1 MNYDLADK
9 AIMDMNRRNLRAFD
23 GLKTLKFDELN
34 VLRSVS
40 KVYDDSYRIARRRYL
55 KIAYEAYLEALIAA
69 GIAREKADALADDD
83 IDEDWVLDMLEDYDA
98 LALYRFDHEV
108 ERKKQRTAEAILAAQ
123 DKVAAVDKALKEW
136 TVQVSQFADN
146 SVMYATIDGYQKAG
160 IKKVKWVSETDN
172 RVCKTC
178 RKLDGKIFQIDK
190 VPPVPHFHCRCILE
204 PVKQPERGR
213 SLNET

>member
-23 GLKTLKFDELN
+23 GLKTLKFDEMN

-55 KIAYEAYLEALIAA
+55 KIAYEAYIEALIEA
-69 GIAREKADALADDD
+69 GMDRKKAEDLADDF

-98 LALYRFDHEV
+98 LALCRFDNEV
-108 ERKKQRTAEAILAAQ
+108 ERKKQSTAEAILAAQ
-123 DKVAAVDKALKEW
+123 DKTAAVDRALKAW
-136 TVQVSQFADN
+136 TAQVSQFVDN

-160 IKKVKWVSETDN
+160 IKKVKWVAEADAK
-172 RVCKTC
+172 VCKTC
-178 RKLDGKIFQIDK
+178 RKLDGKIFPIDK
-190 VPPVPHFHCRCILE
+190 VPPIPHFHCRCILV
-204 PVKQPERGR
+204 PVK
-213 SLNET
+213 